1 MGGTSTNSALAVPAG
16 GRSTAS
22 GMGVWGVALD
32 VAPSCGRTAGFGWV
46 GVLAHCWVLGQQ
58 DRLLVQHMIAW
69 PLFWGVGGGVVW
81 GWLFRA
87 CGLVPAMLKH

>member
-1 MGGTSTNSALAVPAG
+1 MEHQRIVPWPY
-16 GRSTAS
+16 RLVVVVLRLEWAS
-22 GMGVWGVALD
+22 WVLPGMSRRRVEGLLG
-32 VAPSCGRTAGFGWV
+32 GWV

-58 DRLLVQHMIAW
+58 DRLLVQHMIAG
-69 PLFWGVGGGVVW
+69 PLLGLGGGVVW